1 MIDANDKQTQSLSL
15 DEQTA
20 KGKRG
25 RPATGKALSNAERQ
39 RAYRERQKAQRNENT
54 HRDVAEDLRE
64 MLAQAIQ
71 RAELAEQ
78 EVEVLKLTA
87 ENDRKDLALKDLQ
100 LREWIRRAEDAER
113 ELALRDGEQKWHVEL
128 RIKGTRRW
136 IRITDKAPFDRK
148 EQAEAFVRD
157 RERLQKED
165 GLQNSYRVAQA

>member
-1 MIDANDKQTQSLSL
+1 MIDALDNQTQALPL
-15 DEQTA
+15 EKPA
-20 KGKRG
+20 KRG
-25 RPATGKALSNAERQ
+25 RPATGKALSNADRQ

-54 HRDVAEDLRE
+54 HREVAEDLRE

-87 ENDRKDLALKDLQ
+87 ENDRKELALKDLQ

-113 ELALRDGEQKWHVEL
+113 ELALRDGEKEWHVEM
-128 RIKGTRRW
+128 RIKGQRRW

-157 RERLQKED
+157 RERMQKED